1 MLTAAWKESKSD
13 GVPLLSAG
21 VAYYLFLALVP
32 ALIAAVLVYGLA
44 FDEDDVRRQIEEFGE
59 ALPDDARDLLQT
71 QMENIV
77 NTSSE
82 GLSIGLAV
90 SLVAALWAASAA
102 ANGLIRAMNHVYDA
116 AETRG
121 FIKLRGISL
130 LITLGGTVF
139 IVLSAVAL
147 TVVPSLLRELDIGT
161 AGRVGAESLRWLL
174 LVAAFLAAL
183 AVFYWIGPNRKNRR
197 LQWVTRGGVIATVL
211 WIIASIGFAFYAN
224 NFGSYGATY
233 GSLAGVVVLL
243 LWMYIT
249 AYVVLF
255 GGEVNAAVEEGADGE
270 GQSST
275 ATN

>member
-1 MLTAAWKESKSD
+1 MVSFGVLKSAWQESKRD

-21 VAYYLFLALVP
+21 VAYYLFLALIP
-32 ALIAAVLVYGLA
+32 ALLAAVLVYGLV
-44 FDEDDVRRQIEEFGE
+44 FDEDDVQRQIDEFGE
-59 ALPDDARDLLQT
+59 ALPDEARELLQT
-71 QMENIV
+71 QMDRIV
-77 NTSSE
+77 TTSSE

-116 AETRG
+116 EETRG
-121 FIKLRGISL
+121 FVKLRGLSL

-139 IVLSAVAL
+139 IVLSGAAL
-147 TVVPSLLRELDIGT
+147 AVVPALLRALEIGT

-183 AVFYWIGPNRKNRR
+183 AVFYWIGPNRENRR
-197 LQWVTRGGVIATVL
+197 LQWITLGAVVATVL
-211 WIIASIGFAFYAN
+211 WIIASVGFAFYAN

-255 GGEVNAAVEEGADGE
+255 GGEINAVGEKGAEGEQA
-270 GQSST
+270 
-275 ATN
+275 